1 MSDNK
6 QCYIL
11 NKFLKEGN
19 RLLLQ
24 ITDKFGINHTFDGPQ
39 REMHWLKLS
48 ADLEGHNKVII
59 DDTKIT
65 LTNDRLGSLTQS

>member
-1 MSDNK
+1 MSNNK
-6 QCYIL
+6 QMYIL

-59 DDTKIT
+59 DGTRIT
-65 LTNDRLGSLTQS
+65 LTNDRLGSQT